1 MRLVVEEATGFGSAA
16 EDITLRN
23 ILLQRI
29 FRVCIIAS
37 RGFLVIQKENPP
49 TRDLASFAKIEASES
64 TWSIMP
70 RR

>member
-29 FRVCIIAS
+29 FRV
-37 RGFLVIQKENPP
+37 
-49 TRDLASFAKIEASES
+49 
-64 TWSIMP
+64 
-70 RR
+70 